1 MRPSLPVI
9 MWNET
14 HAHRR
19 NPWVTGYCHLSM
31 SFNWCT
37 IESVS
42 IFGGAESKLT
52 DRPWQEAVMVSA
64 CWALFIVSPPV
75 TGNDPQL
82 TYKKK
87 RLRRTPPPHS
97 HTHAHTHWARHEC
110 MTDDEL
116 HVNSVLNDLV
126 FRAESGWRWSTVYI
140 WEINLMQHKER
151 NMQ

>member
-1 MRPSLPVI
+1 MLSCVIGGRRCLMCFARWNLLMGQLCLFLFWGDFNASQYHHNFTPMFTHPRTRTQTNKKYLSFYQQCRRPNLPVI

-14 HAHRR
+14 HAHRG
-19 NPWVTGYCHLSM
+19 NPWVTRCCHLSM

-82 TYKKK
+82 TYKK
-87 RLRRTPPPHS
+87 
-97 HTHAHTHWARHEC
+97 
-110 MTDDEL
+110 
-116 HVNSVLNDLV
+116 
-126 FRAESGWRWSTVYI
+126 
-140 WEINLMQHKER
+140 
-151 NMQ
+151 